1 MADVVDIIKTIYK
14 ELYNVKFLHAG
25 YGTPRPSSI
34 SDNINLQPDT
44 DTVITFNN
52 YNIGYS
58 LFNDTL
64 VVFIRCADQSPP
76 VPYVKFAEPARL
88 RFLLNVSNDF
98 LNKTVVDP
106 VGAAQVYQFSNQTN
120 VGSGGFISMHVTGV
134 NADDLKTVALVN
146 PDESCFGVIDVFT
159 SGAINS
165 AYELFSDANETLID
179 PAYSIRFIS
188 KI

>member
-1 MADVVDIIKTIYK
+1 MADVVDVVKTIYK

-25 YGTPRPSSI
+25 YGAPRPDSI
-34 SDNINLQPDT
+34 SDNINLQPDAT
-44 DTVITFNN
+44 TVITFNN
-52 YNIGYS
+52 YNIDYI

-76 VPYVKFAEPARL
+76 VPYVKFANPVRL
-88 RFLLNVSNDF
+88 RFLLNVSTDF

-106 VGAAQVYQFSNQTN
+106 VGATQVYQFSNQIN
-120 VGSGGFISMHVTGV
+120 VGSGGFISMHVEGV
-134 NADDLKTVALVN
+134 NSDDLKTVAAVN
-146 PDESCFGVIDVFT
+146 ADEKCFGVIDIFS
-159 SGAINS
+159 SGAINN

-179 PAYSIRFIS
+179 PAFSIRFIS

>member
-1 MADVVDIIKTIYK
+1 MADVVDVIKTIYK

-25 YGTPRPSSI
+25 YGAPRPNSI
-34 SDNINLQPDT
+34 SDNINLQPDA

-64 VVFIRCADQSPP
+64 VVFMRCADQTPS
-76 VPYVKFAEPARL
+76 VPYVKFAEPVRL

-106 VGAAQVYQFSNQTN
+106 VGATQVYQFSNQIN
-120 VGSGGFISMHVTGV
+120 VGSGGFISMHVEGV
-134 NADDLKTVALVN
+134 NADDLKTVAAVN
-146 PDESCFGVIDVFT
+146 ADEKSFGVIDVFT
-159 SGAINS
+159 SGAINH
-165 AYELFSDANETLID
+165 AYDLFSDANETLID
-179 PAYSIRFIS
+179 PDYSIRFIS

>member
-1 MADVVDIIKTIYK
+1 MAGVVDVIKNIYK
-14 ELYNVKFLHAG
+14 ELYHVKFLHAA
-25 YGTPRPSSI
+25 YGSPRPDSI
-34 SDNINLQPDT
+34 SDNINLQPDA
-44 DTVITFNN
+44 DTGITFNN
-52 YNIGYS
+52 YHIGYS

-76 VPYVKFAEPARL
+76 VPYVKFANPVRL

-106 VGAAQVYQFSNQTN
+106 VGATQGYQFSNKTN
-120 VGSGGFISMHVTGV
+120 VGSGGFLSMHVEGV
-134 NADDLKTVALVN
+134 NSDDLKPVSLIDA
-146 PDESCFGVIDVFT
+146 DEKCFGVIDIY
-159 SGAINS
+159 SNGAINN